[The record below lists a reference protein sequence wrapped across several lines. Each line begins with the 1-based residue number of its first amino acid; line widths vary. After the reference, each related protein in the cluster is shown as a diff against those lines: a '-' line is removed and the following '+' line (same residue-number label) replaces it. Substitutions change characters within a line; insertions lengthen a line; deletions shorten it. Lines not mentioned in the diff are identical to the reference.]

1 MSGAPHLESTAGKL
15 QSPPAL
21 YRLSRNPS
29 LLHNFHGQKVSQ
41 TQTVTPGMI
50 IVILSTLNPARE
62 SQASRLGCFGAAS
75 SLGLH
80 GALREVWCHC
90 EFVTMDVFGAD
101 QTPTQG
107 FYSSMLYI
115 YMQERQSRWLI
126 VGESAWLNLQPV
138 NLCSF
143 DTQVRQDRA
152 TIETK
157 LKGRATVGKRVET
170 QVRTRR

>member
-1 MSGAPHLESTAGKL
+1 MNSKELTEAKTSRLRLQFEVWVQNQRWIRSVSGAPHLESTAGKL

-115 YMQERQSRWLI
+115 YMQERQSR
-126 VGESAWLNLQPV
+126 
-138 NLCSF
+138 
-143 DTQVRQDRA
+143 
-152 TIETK
+152 
-157 LKGRATVGKRVET
+157 
-170 QVRTRR
+170 